1 MDKTK
6 LLFEKQRITQKIAEE
21 NEFLS
26 RLNERD
32 RKYAII
38 YEKSKKF
45 IADNLE
51 YFEMIKIIEETIVFN
66 SNLVDEFLNY
76 FEAYNNIND
85 ELKQPKH
92 DDASQNH
99 EEHYFTI
106 NFYCPIS
113 NFLMT
118 DPYVNTCGHS
128 FEYSSLIEYI
138 RTKPE
143 SKCPLC
149 KRAINKQSIS
159 PNSQLKEIISHW
171 QKRTFSNQ
179 YTFVNIDAMISDEEE
194 FKNELERKKVIE
206 EEIRQL
212 KLNLEKKEFKLKE
225 LDQRVEKWIKKRQK
239 NQAAKTENPLTL
251 QDAPLVKTGEEES
264 SISPPK
270 PSQKYIPPPPKRP
283 IPECPKPIIA
293 PKPSL
298 VSQSILETEK
308 LSTQT
313 ILPQAP
319 PPPPTAPLLSQQDSA
334 KKSNDLMDDIK
345 KFAGNISMLKKTGV
359 NHEKPIHEN
368 KLEIELKNA
377 IESSRKHHA
386 ISDSDSSESSGEYED
401 NQSF

>member
-1 MDKTK
+1 MWIDIK

-45 IADNLE
+45 IADNLK
-51 YFEMIKIIEETIVFN
+51 YFEMIKIIEETIYFN
-66 SNLVDEFLNY
+66 SNLVSEFLNY

-92 DDASQNH
+92 DDVSQNH
-99 EEHYFTI
+99 EEHFFTI

-118 DPYVNTCGHS
+118 DPYVNICGHS

-143 SKCPLC
+143 SKCPIC

-171 QKRTFSNQ
+171 QKRAFSNQ
-179 YTFVNIDAMISDEEE
+179 YTAENIDALISDEEE

-239 NQAAKTENPLTL
+239 NQAARTENRLSL
-251 QDAPLVKTGEEES
+251 QDASVVLTTEEEPPIS
-264 SISPPK
+264 SSPSSPP
-270 PSQKYIPPPPKRP
+270 PQPPQKYIPPPPNRP
-283 IPECPKPIIA
+283 IPECPKPVVP

-298 VSQSILETEK
+298 VNQPILNTEK
-308 LSTQT
+308 PLTQP
-313 ILPQAP
+313 IIPQP
-319 PPPPTAPLLSQQDSA
+319 PPPPASLLSQQGSA
-334 KKSNDLMDDIK
+334 DNSNLM
-345 KFAGNISMLKKTGV
+345 N
-359 NHEKPIHEN
+359 
-368 KLEIELKNA
+368 
-377 IESSRKHHA
+377 ESFIITSRNFLLNGPA
-386 ISDSDSSESSGEYED
+386 
-401 NQSF
+401 